1 MSVEYFTQ
9 SYTCHKCG
17 FKTNDRR
24 VMVFTHPL
32 MPPQCYSIGA
42 CKRRQRRNAVIAEME
57 EMAKKPYVHPVD
69 KFNFAAISICA
80 GILAGTIIVCL
91 LFLFGF

>member
-1 MSVEYFTQ
+1 MNNISET
-9 SYTCHKCG
+9 S
-17 FKTNDRR
+17 
-24 VMVFTHPL
+24 
-32 MPPQCYSIGA
+32 SA
-42 CKRRQRRNAVIAEME
+42 CKVCGHVSDYREFVDSSIFTNYPICQNNDACQRRQRRNAVIAEME